1 MGTDKLAIVIFLLAF
16 WLFLP
21 VPLMVMNVGGFGELG
36 KITILDIPLIYLKLL
51 VLNIPDTNI
60 YLLRFGNFL
69 QMITLLSGFLL
80 LRGD

>member
-1 MGTDKLAIVIFLLAF
+1 MGTDKLGIIIFLLAF

-21 VPLMVMNVGGFGELG
+21 VPLMLMNVGGFGELN

-51 VLNIPDTNI
+51 VLNIPDTNV

-69 QMITLLSGFLL
+69 QIITLLSGFLL